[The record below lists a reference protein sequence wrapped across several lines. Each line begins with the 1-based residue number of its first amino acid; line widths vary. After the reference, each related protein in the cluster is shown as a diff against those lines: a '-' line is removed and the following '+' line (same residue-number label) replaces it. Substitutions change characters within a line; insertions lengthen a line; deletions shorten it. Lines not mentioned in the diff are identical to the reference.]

1 MPVTHEKQISLRFFL
16 LILVRAQKM
25 VKYGISVS
33 VLCFLF
39 VLAIAERTSV
49 AEKFWGEIRFSIN
62 FQIQISSKLI
72 L

>member
-1 MPVTHEKQISLRFFL
+1 M
-16 LILVRAQKM
+16 VRVQKM